1 MFKLFP
7 LVIYTDGATEGY
19 LKNGNINLDDL
30 VIIKLE
36 MEKNLKIGIIGAG
49 IQGVCNALFLQKKG
63 YQVTLFDKD
72 EPGNLSASYGN
83 AGHFSPYASIPLNR
97 PDILTD
103 VPAMLLSSSGP
114 LAVKWNY
121 VPKMIP
127 WFLKFL
133 KNCST
138 KNMMHTAKY
147 MHQILDLALPAY
159 DELFDEIDLSGLVEN
174 KGIMY
179 IWNDQNLKSREL
191 EINIRNEIGA
201 EQQLLNQKEIHDL
214 EPNIKKIYHAGVFY
228 KKARH
233 ARNPKKILLKLLDLF
248 LKKDGKFLKLNVQ
261 DITFDNEKPILK
273 SDVQTFIFDRVVI
286 ACGAFSKKL
295 TDKLDEKIP
304 LDTERGYHVH
314 FKGCDHLVSRPVVF
328 TNRGF
333 GMTPMEQGLR
343 VVGTVEFGGLENP
356 LSKGRIKNLVN
367 NAKYMLDGLPEH
379 EDEWLGFRP
388 TLPDYLPVIGPSKNY
403 KNVFYSFGHHHL
415 GWTLAA
421 ISGKII
427 SNMIANKN
435 TNLNLEPYSS
445 KRF

>member
-1 MFKLFP
+1 MTKKFK
-7 LVIYTDGATEGY
+7 V
-19 LKNGNINLDDL
+19 
-30 VIIKLE
+30 
-36 MEKNLKIGIIGAG
+36 GIIGAG

-63 YQVTLFDKD
+63 HQVTLFDRE
-72 EPGNLSASYGN
+72 EPGSQAASYGN

-97 PDILTD
+97 PDIITD
-103 VPAMLLSSSGP
+103 VPAMLLSSTGP
-114 LAVKWNY
+114 LALKWNY

-147 MHQILDLALPAY
+147 MHQILDVALPAY
-159 DELFDEIDLSGLVEN
+159 DELFEEIDLSGLLEN

-201 EQQLLNQKEIHDL
+201 EQQLLSKKEIHDL
-214 EPNIKKIYHAGVFY
+214 EPNIKNIYHAGVFY

-233 ARNPKKILLKLLDLF
+233 ARNPGKIWVKLFENFVKKG
-248 LKKDGKFLKLNVQ
+248 GKFLKLNIK
-261 DITFDNEKPILK
+261 DLDFDENNPVLRSETQRF
-273 SDVQTFIFDRVVI
+273 VFDKLVI
-286 ACGAFSKKL
+286 SCGAFSKKL
-295 TDKLDEKIP
+295 TDKLHENIP
-304 LDTERGYHVH
+304 LDTERGYHIH
-314 FKGCDHLVSRPVVF
+314 FKGCDHLISRPVVF
-328 TNRGF
+328 QNRGF

-343 VVGTVEFGGLENP
+343 VVGTVEFGGLNNP
-356 LSKGRIKNLVN
+356 LSKSRIKNLID
-367 NAKYMLDGLPEH
+367 NAKYLLDGLPDHH

-415 GWTLAA
+415 GWTLGA

-427 SNMIANKN
+427 SKMISNEN
-435 TNLNLEPYSS
+435 TNLDLKPYSS
-445 KRF
+445 LRFS